1 VALLVLEDGVAF
13 LIVESGTESGRRVD
27 LTGSLVIGRQAKV
40 GLSIQDAK
48 ASREH
53 TRIEQAA
60 GSWAVIDLES
70 RNGTLLNG
78 RKIAREFLNPG
89 DRITIGQT
97 VFRFEMADASPTATT
112 RPMKEGRSAPLVP
125 GMPASATPATYP
137 AACMTPPLAPSPMAA
152 TPPPAAI
159 PIPAPPVAPG
169 EPKAPKLRYQ
179 DQPQGVGIVTLLICA
194 VILIGLVIAAKYL
207 GQSTINRIMN
217 ERKSGQQQ
225 P

>member
-1 VALLVLEDGVAF
+1 
-13 LIVESGTESGRRVD
+13 
-27 LTGSLVIGRQAKV
+27 
-40 GLSIQDAK
+40 
-48 ASREH
+48 
-53 TRIEQAA
+53 
-60 GSWAVIDLES
+60 
-70 RNGTLLNG
+70 
-78 RKIAREFLNPG
+78 
-89 DRITIGQT
+89 
-97 VFRFEMADASPTATT
+97 
-112 RPMKEGRSAPLVP
+112 
-125 GMPASATPATYP
+125 
-137 AACMTPPLAPSPMAA
+137 MAA